1 MYKVK
6 VNNKE
11 SFEINSKLD
20 MILNTADNVTLAKNA
35 NGTFDVKIENQNLN
49 ASIIDWDKETKIAKI
64 KINQNLYIVHVQEPA
79 DLLLENLG
87 MTIPKA
93 KKANSLKSPMPGLIL
108 KIIGKPGQAI
118 KKGESLL
125 ILEAMKMENVFKAGA
140 DCVIKEIK
148 IEQNQA
154 VEKGQELITFE

>member
-49 ASIIDWDKETKIAKI
+49 ASIIDWDQETKIAKI